1 MITGKKKSVI
11 RRWETQVGI
20 GVAVACFSVLGV
32 FLGLKIGGSDKPSA
46 PTAIKKAERPSWPKR
61 SSRTREASRS
71 KAVIHVGKEA
81 AGLPDFGEP
90 AHQGLDR
97 QPGSYLSEGEGR
109 AVEAKGA
116 SVRRRYSDET
126 VERVLEEA
134 SRARYLTDRAA
145 DEAALEEPPTIEP
158 SSGDML
164 AGGGFVGVRVAETAP
179 EGAMT
184 ADAARPDVAPGYPK
198 SHTVGPNDTLMGI
211 AQQYYGTVSKWQLI
225 YEANN
230 MSNRNVVVVGQKL
243 VIPAPGSGVV
253 AQKQEQT
260 QTQTNKQVQEPV
272 VKKASFTRAGSPGIA
287 YRVQSGDTLKKL
299 ASRYYNDESQWKR
312 IYDANKGSISS
323 DNTLKTGEVLI
334 IP

>member
-32 FLGLKIGGSDKPSA
+32 FLGLKIGGSDKPST
-46 PTAIKKAERPSWPKR
+46 PTAFKEAKRPSWAEKGP
-61 SSRTREASRS
+61 RTREASRS
-71 KAVIHVGKEA
+71 KAVIRMGKEA
-81 AGLPDFGEP
+81 AGLPNLGEP

-116 SVRRRYSDET
+116 FVRRGYSDET
-126 VERVLEEA
+126 VERMLEEA
-134 SRARYLTDRAA
+134 SRARYLADRAA
-145 DEAALEEPPTIEP
+145 EEAALEEPPTIEP

-164 AGGGFVGVRVAETAP
+164 AGGGFVGVRVAGSAP

-184 ADAARPDVAPGYPK
+184 AGAARPDVAPGYPK

-211 AQQYYGTVSKWQLI
+211 AQQYYGTVSKWTLI

-253 AQKQEQT
+253 ARKQERAQT
-260 QTQTNKQVQEPV
+260 RTNEQEQKPV
-272 VKKASFTRAGSPGIA
+272 VKKASFTRSSSPGIA

-299 ASRYYNDESQWKR
+299 ASRYYNDESQWNR
-312 IYDANKGSISS
+312 IYDANKGSIPSG
-323 DNTLKTGEVLI
+323 NTLKTGEVLI

>member
-11 RRWETQVGI
+11 KRWETQVGI

-32 FLGLKIGGSDKPSA
+32 FLGLKIGGSDKPST
-46 PTAIKKAERPSWPKR
+46 PTAFKEAERPSWAEK

-71 KAVIHVGKEA
+71 RSKAVIRVGKEA

-97 QPGSYLSEGEGR
+97 QPGSYLSKGEGR

-116 SVRRRYSDET
+116 FVRKRYSDET

-134 SRARYLTDRAA
+134 SRARYLADRAA
-145 DEAALEEPPTIEP
+145 EEAALEEPPTIEP

-164 AGGGFVGVRVAETAP
+164 AGGGFVGVRVAGSAP
-179 EGAMT
+179 EGAMA

-211 AQQYYGTVSKWQLI
+211 AQQYYGTVSKWTLI

-260 QTQTNKQVQEPV
+260 QTNKQVQKPV
-272 VKKASFTRAGSPGIA
+272 VKKASFTRSSSPGIA

-312 IYDANKGSISS
+312 IYDANKGSIPS